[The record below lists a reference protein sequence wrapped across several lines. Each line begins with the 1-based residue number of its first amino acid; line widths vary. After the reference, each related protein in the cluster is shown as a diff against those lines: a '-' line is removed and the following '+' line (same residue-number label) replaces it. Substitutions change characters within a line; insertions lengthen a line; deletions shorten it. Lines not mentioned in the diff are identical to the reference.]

1 MKKELSELTKCRLS
15 FFFSTLLF
23 LVFFIV
29 SCVMLNALL
38 SGEIL
43 SLLVLWSSVPFCIIL
58 DVSMIAD
65 FRALQLLK
73 CELREKNSA
82 K

>member
-29 SCVMLNALL
+29 SCVMLITLL

-43 SLLVLWSSVPFCIIL
+43 PLLVLWSSVPFCIIL
-58 DVSMIAD
+58 GVSMIVD
-65 FRALQLLK
+65 YRALQLLK